1 MANNPNN
8 KANLK
13 PFQKGD
19 DERRNKD
26 GRPKKLPELDEL
38 IADVLGDES
47 SGESAAKQILTA
59 LYKKAVKG
67 DIRAAEVLLNRG
79 YGLPK
84 QTVHNTGSMTVV
96 TNYNLQPGNDPLPDD

>member
-1 MANNPNN
+1 MPNNPNH

-13 PFQKGD
+13 PFKKGQ
-19 DERRNKD
+19 DERRNLE
-26 GRPKKLPELDEL
+26 GRPHKLPELDEL
-38 IADVLGDES
+38 IAEVLGDET
-47 SGESAAKQILTA
+47 SGQSAAKQILTA
-59 LYKKAVKG
+59 LYRKAIKG

-96 TNYNLQPGNDPLPDD
+96 TNYNLQPGNDPLPDE